1 MNDTRPV
8 VLLTNPIHRQ
18 PAAMLAQHAEV
29 RIAPAT
35 DAQTLTDMARDATVI
50 IVRAPLPPQS
60 LPSAPRLRGLIRH
73 GAGLDLIPVARAS
86 ELGIAV
92 ANVPQVN
99 AQSVA
104 EYVVGQILSLTHRLR
119 QADATLRADG
129 WPAARSLA
137 DGASEVAGKVVGIVG
152 VGAIGQA
159 VAHICHA
166 GLGARVLGVRHSSRA
181 MPQPLVAAESLPAL
195 FEAADVVVLACPLND
210 QTRGM
215 VSREL
220 LSRMK
225 RGAFLVNVSRG
236 PVVDEAALVEALHN
250 GRLGGAALDVFV
262 EQPLPAS
269 SPLLAMP
276 NVILSPHVA
285 GITED
290 SMLRMGQGA
299 VAQALQLLRGELP
312 RHWTNTEAREQIE
325 ARLARLEHT

>member
-1 MNDTRPV
+1 MNRSRPV
-8 VLLTNPIHRQ
+8 VLLTNSIHPQ

-29 RIAPAT
+29 RVAPAT
-35 DAQTLTDMARDATVI
+35 DAQTLADQIGDADVV
-50 IVRAPLPPQS
+50 IVRAPIPPQA
-60 LPSAPRLRGLIRH
+60 LPSAHRLRGLIRH
-73 GAGLDLIPVARAS
+73 GAGVDMIPIAQAS
-86 ELGIAV
+86 ELGMAV
-92 ANVPQVN
+92 ANVPKVN
-99 AQSVA
+99 ARTVA
-104 EYVVGQILSLTHRLR
+104 EYVVGQVLSLTHRLR

-129 WPAARSLA
+129 WQAARSLA
-137 DGASEVAGKVVGIVG
+137 DGACEVAGKVVGVVG

-159 VAHICHA
+159 VAQICHA
-166 GLGARVLGVRHSSRA
+166 GLGARVLGVRHSSLA
-181 MPQPLVAAESLPAL
+181 MPPPFEAASSLPAL
-195 FEAADVVVLACPLND
+195 FEAADVVVLACPLNE

-220 LSRMK
+220 LARMK

-236 PVVDEAALVEALHN
+236 PVVDETALIDALRS
-250 GRLGGAALDVFV
+250 GALGGAALDVFV

-299 VAQALQLLRGELP
+299 VEQALQLLRGELP
-312 RHWTNTEAREQIE
+312 RHWTNTEARAQID
-325 ARLARLEHT
+325 ARLARLSKT